1 MPYLPTANPMTD
13 EGGLATP
20 NWLRFFQDLLT
31 GVTRSFALANQP
43 TLGSRDAGNIG
54 LVSDYGHM
62 VRWTGSVWEFAPGDP
77 GSGYVVAFAVAPQGV
92 GWGLCNL
99 STYAYL
105 VVGGASLTTANFTT
119 DNSGNYF
126 RR

>member
-1 MPYLPTANPMTD
+1 MPYLPTAEPMTD
-13 EGGLATP
+13 QNAVVTP

-31 GVTRSFALANQP
+31 GVTRTFTLANQP
-43 TLGSRDAGNIG
+43 KLGARDAGTIG
-54 LVSDYGHM
+54 FVSDYGHM
-62 VRWTGSVWEFAPGDP
+62 VRWDGSVWQFAPGDS
-77 GSGYVVAFAVAPQGV
+77 GSGYLQTFAVAPQGV

-119 DNSGNYF
+119 DNSGDYF